1 MKNLKKLTRKEQQR
15 INGGSPPRKC
25 QIHEQCI
32 FGECCDGGMCMP
44 SPYPLCGPILE

>member
-1 MKNLKKLTRKEQQR
+1 MRNLKKLTRKQQQQ
-15 INGGSPPRKC
+15 IDGGQLIRKC
-25 QIHEQCI
+25 QDHSQCR